1 MDLELIRRSVGE
13 RAEFDYAR
21 SGGPGGQNVN
31 KRDTKARARV
41 RLALVEGLS
50 EAERALALERLAG
63 RLVGDGELAVSAE
76 DERTREL
83 NRQAALGRLV
93 AAIAKAAKRPKRRV
107 ATKPTRAS
115 KERRLQSK
123 KTRGET
129 KRLRSS
135 RPIEG

>member
-1 MDLELIRRSVGE
+1 MDLELIRRSVAE

-41 RLALVEGLS
+41 RLASVEGLS
-50 EAERALALERLAG
+50 EAERALALERLAP
-63 RLVGDGELAVSAE
+63 RLVGEDELAVSAE

-83 NRQAALGRLV
+83 NRQAALGRLA
-93 AAIAKAAKRPKRRV
+93 AAIVKAAKRPKRRV

-115 KERRLQSK
+115 KERRLSSK

-135 RPIEG
+135 RPAEG